1 MLIFMKTFKF
11 LLPILS
17 WALCFGGMVTES
29 NHTRGFI
36 VSEAMGLAAARRTS
50 LVSRVGEVAKAAG
63 LGYGAS
69 ILLQEWQNQQAVE
82 LETLISKNEV
92 I

>member
-1 MLIFMKTFKF
+1 MKTFKF

-50 LVSRVGEVAKAAG
+50 LVVILYLCCFIFFRDISG
-63 LGYGAS
+63 LW
-69 ILLQEWQNQQAVE
+69 I
-82 LETLISKNEV
+82 KNRSLFCFHKS
-92 I
+92 